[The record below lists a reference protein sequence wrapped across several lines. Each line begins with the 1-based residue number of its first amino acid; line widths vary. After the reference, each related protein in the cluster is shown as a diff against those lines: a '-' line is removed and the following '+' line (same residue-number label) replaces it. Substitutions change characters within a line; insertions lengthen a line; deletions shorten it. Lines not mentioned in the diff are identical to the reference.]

1 MAIGDGVAA
10 QEADSLEIEKL
21 KQQIEAITRQLEE
34 LQLGQ
39 DVVAETDTGLF
50 GFGPGASKV
59 YKVRQGVSVG
69 GYGEFLYESFADE
82 RQDGTP
88 SGTRDQLDALRA
100 IVYVGYKFNDR
111 ILFNSEIE
119 LEHGSTDQAGSVS
132 LEFAYLDYRISDA
145 VGVRAGLLLSPMG
158 FVNEQHEPPTF
169 LGTERPE
176 TEQRIIPSTW
186 RENGIGIFG
195 GVGPVVFRAYVLNGL
210 DAIGGG
216 PSEAGGFGASG
227 LRGGRQKGSKAL
239 AETFAGVARADY
251 HRRGFTLGSSVYYG
265 SSGQNAPAPSDPA
278 STIGA
283 ETLIWEGHAAY
294 QAYGFD
300 LRGLFALATVADAEL
315 INEAKNLTGSV
326 SVGERLVGW
335 YVQGG
340 YDVLRRVRTE
350 HQFIPYVRY
359 ERLNTQDRV
368 PDGFSADPVNDQT
381 IISLGAAWKPILNM
395 VVKADYQI
403 RSNEAN
409 TGVNQFNVALG
420 YLF

>member
-1 MAIGDGVAA
+1 M
-10 QEADSLEIEKL
+10 
-21 KQQIEAITRQLEE
+21 
-34 LQLGQ
+34 
-39 DVVAETDTGLF
+39 
-50 GFGPGASKV
+50 
-59 YKVRQGVSVG
+59 
-69 GYGEFLYESFADE
+69 
-82 RQDGTP
+82 
-88 SGTRDQLDALRA
+88 
-100 IVYVGYKFNDR
+100 GYKFNDR

-119 LEHGSTDQAGSVS
+119 FEHGSTDQAGSVS
-132 LEFAYLDYRISDA
+132 LEFAYLDYRLSDA
-145 VGVRAGLLLSPMG
+145 VGVRGGLLLSPMG

-186 RENGIGIFG
+186 RENGIGVFG
-195 GVGPVVFRAYVLNGL
+195 GVGPVAFRAYVLNGL

-251 HRRGFTLGSSVYYG
+251 HRRGFTLGSSIYFG
-265 SSGQNAPAPSDPA
+265 ASGQNAPAPSDPA

-283 ETLIWEGHAAY
+283 ETLIWEGHAEY
-294 QAYGFD
+294 KAYGFD
-300 LRGLFALATVADAEL
+300 LRGLFALASVTDAEL
-315 INEAKNLTGSV
+315 INEAKELEGPA

-340 YDVLRRVRTE
+340 YDVLRHARTE
-350 HQFIPYVRY
+350 HQILPYVRF
-359 ERLNTQDRV
+359 EKVNTQDRV
-368 PDGFSADPVNDQT
+368 PDGFSADPANNQT
-381 IISLGAAWKPILNM
+381 IVSLGAAWKPILNM